1 MSPRTGAV
9 LGADGAPGGWA
20 LAILPLDDG
29 AGVRWASVRRLADA
43 LVPGAPGHRPP
54 GDRPPRDGEAGDS
67 GLRASLD
74 DVDVCAVG
82 VDMPIGLPATGRRPC
97 DLEAKRRLG
106 AAHARVFLAPPRAV
120 LATGSHP
127 EASALHRTLVDGRGL
142 SIQTWHLLAKVAE
155 VDELAGDAR
164 LTGRLVEVHPE
175 LSFAAMTGAP
185 LVTKHRPE
193 GRQARIEALRHVLP
207 GLDGASVP
215 RGEDGLDALA
225 VAWSARRW
233 LRGDAEVLPDG
244 TPDRDECGRPMRIVY

>member
-20 LAILPLDDG
+20 LAILPLDDDG
-29 AGVRWASVRRLADA
+29 PGVRWASVRRLADA
-43 LVPGAPGHRPP
+43 LVTDPPRERPP
-54 GDRPPRDGEAGDS
+54 GEPGDG
-67 GLRASLD
+67 GLGGSLD
-74 DVDVCAVG
+74 DVDLCAVG

-142 SIQTWHLLAKVAE
+142 SIQTWHLLPKVAE
-155 VDELAGDAR
+155 VDELAGDAC
-164 LTGRLVEVHPE
+164 LAGRLVEVHPE

-185 LVTKHRPE
+185 LVTKHSPE

-207 GLDGASVP
+207 GLDVASVP

-244 TPDRDECGRPMRIVY
+244 APARDECGHPMRIVY